1 MHKRHNMNLKYTTC
15 MLEIFFNSKGTSKK
29 MISNWQMTM
38 HENKI
43 WFTYNLVSLDEQ
55 NKHLQARTFYERQ
68 KVKDEKNKNQQ

>member
-1 MHKRHNMNLKYTTC
+1 
-15 MLEIFFNSKGTSKK
+15 
-29 MISNWQMTM
+29 MTM

>member
-1 MHKRHNMNLKYTTC
+1 
-15 MLEIFFNSKGTSKK
+15 
-29 MISNWQMTM
+29 MTM

-68 KVKDEKNKNQQ
+68 KVKDEKKQKPTIVHFKSFLKSLKPLSC